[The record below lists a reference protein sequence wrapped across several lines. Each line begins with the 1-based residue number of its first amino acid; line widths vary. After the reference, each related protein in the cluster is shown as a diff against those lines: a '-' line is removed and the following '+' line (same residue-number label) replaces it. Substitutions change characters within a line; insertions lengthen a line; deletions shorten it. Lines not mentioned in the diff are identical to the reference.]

1 MVKNLLHTAYKRL
14 IISVLSPNEKTAVSY
29 PLLRGCGG
37 AEGTIAWGSDLS
49 AYNGFKKGENEMKK
63 TMKRTLAI
71 VLALALTFALAACGP
86 KDGGKDT
93 AYHIGFNTWGAG
105 TATFDFMADVTTNAL
120 DVYGATYDRAS
131 DDHQPDKE
139 LSNIQNFISAQVD
152 GIIMQTT
159 ADPVLPQA
167 AAECEKAKVPFVLA
181 VFNGNDDDRAKI
193 NAENDYYLGSVNA
206 DMVAEGYIMGKAA
219 AEDGMKTAVLLG
231 GNVGDV
237 HFEQRIAGFTK
248 AFVEEGGGTIL
259 AEARC
264 ASPAEG
270 QEKANAMLSAN
281 KDADCLFAM
290 VGDYVPG
297 AVNAMETLSIT
308 DMPIYVTN
316 ANTDAIPYINDGTI
330 AAATTG
336 NDLVCAVAAAL
347 MINYLDGNPIMDENG
362 NPPELKSVGFKVDKS
377 NVDDYQALFLDGHPF
392 TDAVLETLLVRN
404 NKDVDYAFIKDF
416 VENHLNLDTLVADAK

>member
-1 MVKNLLHTAYKRL
+1 MSK
-14 IISVLSPNEKTAVSY
+14 
-29 PLLRGCGG
+29 
-37 AEGTIAWGSDLS
+37 
-49 AYNGFKKGENEMKK
+49 F
-63 TMKRTLAI
+63 MKRTIAT
-71 VLALALTFALAACGP
+71 ALALTLCLSLAACG
-86 KDGGKDT
+86 GKD
-93 AYHIGFNTWGAG
+93 AGGSEGGESYHIGFNTWGAG

-120 DVYGATYDRAS
+120 DVYGATYARAS
-131 DDHQPDKE
+131 DDHMADKE
-139 LSNIQNFISAQVD
+139 LQNIQNFISAEVD

-167 AAECEKAKVPFVLA
+167 AAECAEAKIPFVLA

-237 HFEQRIAGFTK
+237 HMEQRIEGFTK
-248 AFVEEGGGTIL
+248 AFVEEGGGEIL
-259 AEARC
+259 DAARC

-281 KDADCLFAM
+281 KEADCLFAM

-297 AVNAMETLSIT
+297 AVNAMETLGIE
-308 DMPIYVTN
+308 MPIYVTN
-316 ANTDAIPYINDGTI
+316 ANTDAIDYIKDGTV

-347 MINYLDGNPIMDENG
+347 MINYLDGHQILDENG
-362 NPPELKSVGFKVDKS
+362 NPPELKSVGFKVDAE

-392 TDAVLETLLVRN
+392 TDEVLETLVYRCN
-404 NKDVDYAFIKDF
+404 EDVDYAYIKDF
-416 VENHLNLDTLVADAK
+416 VTNHLNLDTLVADQK

>member
-1 MVKNLLHTAYKRL
+1 
-14 IISVLSPNEKTAVSY
+14 
-29 PLLRGCGG
+29 
-37 AEGTIAWGSDLS
+37 
-49 AYNGFKKGENEMKK
+49 MKK
-63 TMKRTLAI
+63 IIALL
-71 VLALALTFALAACGP
+71 LALVMVFALVAC
-86 KDGGKDT
+86 GGKDD
-93 AYHIGFNTWGAG
+93 ASGGDSYHIGFNTWGAG

-131 DDHQPDKE
+131 DDHMADKE
-139 LSNIQNFISAQVD
+139 LQNIQNFISAEVD

-167 AAECEKAKVPFVLA
+167 AEECAKAKIPFVLT
-181 VFNGNDDDRAKI
+181 VFTGNDEDRAKI
-193 NAENDYYLGSVNA
+193 NAENDYYLGAVNA

-281 KDADCLFAM
+281 KEADCLFAM

-297 AVNAMETLSIT
+297 AVNAMETLGIS
-308 DMPIYVTN
+308 MPIYVTN
-316 ANTDAIPYINDGTI
+316 ANTDAIAYIKDGTI
-330 AAATTG
+330 KAATTG
-336 NDLVCAVAAAL
+336 NDLVCAVASAL
-347 MINYLDGNPIMDENG
+347 MINYLDGHQILDENG
-362 NPPELKSVGFKVDKS
+362 NPPELKSVGFKVDS
-377 NVDDYQALFLDGHPF
+377 TNVDDYQALFLDGHPF
-392 TDAVLETLLVRN
+392 TAEALETLVYRN
-404 NKDVDYAFIKDF
+404 NKDVTYDTFVEF
-416 VENHLNLDTLVADAK
+416 VENHLNLEALLADQK

>member
-1 MVKNLLHTAYKRL
+1 
-14 IISVLSPNEKTAVSY
+14 
-29 PLLRGCGG
+29 
-37 AEGTIAWGSDLS
+37 
-49 AYNGFKKGENEMKK
+49 MKK

-71 VLALALTFALAACGP
+71 VLALALSFALVACGAKNEP
-86 KDGGKDT
+86 KDT

-139 LSNIQNFISAQVD
+139 LANIQNFISAQVD

-167 AAECEKAKVPFVLA
+167 AAECAEAKIPFVLA
-181 VFNGNDDDRAKI
+181 VFNGNDADRAKI

-264 ASPAEG
+264 ANPGEG
-270 QEKANAMLSAN
+270 QEKANAMLSAH

-297 AVNAMETLSIT
+297 AVNAMATLGIT

-316 ANTDAIPYINDGTI
+316 ANTDAIPYIKDGTI

-347 MINYLDGNPIMDENG
+347 MINYLDGHPIMDENG

-404 NKDVDYAFIKDF
+404 NKDANYAFIKAF
-416 VENHLNLDTLVADAK
+416 VENHLNLEALLADIK

>member
-1 MVKNLLHTAYKRL
+1 
-14 IISVLSPNEKTAVSY
+14 
-29 PLLRGCGG
+29 
-37 AEGTIAWGSDLS
+37 
-49 AYNGFKKGENEMKK
+49 MKK
-63 TMKRTLAI
+63 VIALL
-71 VLALALTFALAACGP
+71 LALVMVFALVAC
-86 KDGGKDT
+86 GGKDE
-93 AYHIGFNTWGAG
+93 AAGGDSYHIGFNTWGAG

-131 DDHQPDKE
+131 DDHMADKE
-139 LSNIQNFISAQVD
+139 LQNIQNFISAEVD

-167 AAECEKAKVPFVLA
+167 AAECEKAKIPFVLA
-181 VFNGNDDDRAKI
+181 VFNGNDEDRAKI

-281 KDADCLFAM
+281 KEADCLFAM

-297 AVNAMETLSIT
+297 AVNAMETLGIS
-308 DMPIYVTN
+308 MPIYVTN
-316 ANTDAIPYINDGTI
+316 ANTDAIAYIKDGTVK
-330 AAATTG
+330 AATTG
-336 NDLVCAVAAAL
+336 NDLVCAVASAL
-347 MINYLDGNPIMDENG
+347 MINYLDGHPIMDENG
-362 NPPELKSVGFKVDKS
+362 NPPELKSVGFKVDS
-377 NVDDYQALFLDGHPF
+377 TNVDDFQALFLDGHPF
-392 TDAVLETLLVRN
+392 TDEVLETLVYRN
-404 NKDVDYAFIKDF
+404 NADVDYAYIKDF
-416 VENHLNLDTLVADAK
+416 VENHLNLDTLVADAAAEK